1 LQGDTVGSNIN
12 DKAEKKFRKE
22 IEKDQK
28 KAGEQIDKSKLEVE
42 GTCKII
48 AGKDEKEVCETKT

>member
-1 LQGDTVGSNIN
+1 MGSNIN